1 MIRVLLLTPQGETSH
16 DIEPPMTLGEAVE
29 RLTDAPHRFVALGIW
44 GQVKPASTLLKDGD
58 RVECYEALRADPK
71 TARRKK
77 VVRPKGARMGK
88 M

>member
-16 DIEPPMTLGEAVE
+16 DIEWPVTLGEAVA
-29 RLTDAPHRFVALGIW
+29 RLVDMPSRFVALGIW
-44 GQVKPASTLLKDGD
+44 GQVKPASTPLKDGD
-58 RVECYEALRADPK
+58 RIECYEALRADPK